1 MSICPLEWD
10 DESKIGSKLV
20 KGGKV
25 GGMKGGGLDSEGGGG
40 HRYVPRVV
48 EVLPCSCTDTRNHVT
63 RRLYVNAKSPHL
75 TSFCFILDCDCCH
88 SDLPHVLLQ
97 IHTCSV
103 AVHFWQEI
111 LDTLAFCSH
120 GWG

>member
-40 HRYVPRVV
+40 G
-48 EVLPCSCTDTRNHVT
+48 TDMF
-63 RRLYVNAKSPHL
+63 L
-75 TSFCFILDCDCCH
+75 
-88 SDLPHVLLQ
+88 VLLRFY
-97 IHTCSV
+97 HA
-103 AVHFWQEI
+103 AVLIPE
-111 LDTLAFCSH
+111 SM
-120 GWG
+120 